1 MIFIHIRYNSSFY
14 AKKERRGGTAIQ
26 GGTAGLLMKKR
37 MYAVFMA
44 ICMATAAAGLPFG
57 TGVYAAETDVVE
69 EEEPA
74 GAEKGLAH
82 VCAVLQE
89 GHHPAVEVEL
99 VPQDGDG
106 ISYNVRLDRE
116 NGYAQDIQV
125 MTGAYTCVCYVD
137 TENGKYQSVNA
148 VYGGTEETVTAGDSD
163 APYFVAVAGDST
175 FIKDNSWLSNYRT
188 EDGTPLA
195 GEITDERLQEIFNEQ
210 FAMPDEAS
218 APQPG
223 YVEEDS
229 GDEGAPPE
237 EYTSPAVEGAAGTTE
252 EEEVQAPA
260 VEEDGEDS
268 SDAEAR
274 RIMVASIICIIL
286 ITGAAAMIVWTL
298 AGNIRNIRNRRKRQ
312 ESTEGQEAE
321 STTDREEKNTEGQE
335 EEHTAGREEKGAADQ
350 EE

>member
-1 MIFIHIRYNSSFY
+1 MF
-14 AKKERRGGTAIQ
+14 
-26 GGTAGLLMKKR
+26 MKKR

-44 ICMATAAAGLPFG
+44 VCMAVTAAGLPFG

-223 YVEEDS
+223 YVEEDG
-229 GDEGAPPE
+229 GDEGTPPE
-237 EYTSPAVEGAAGTTE
+237 EYTSPAVEGTAGTTE
-252 EEEVQAPA
+252 EEEVQTPA

-298 AGNIRNIRNRRKRQ
+298 AGNIRNIKNRRK
-312 ESTEGQEAE
+312 GQEGTADRKE
-321 STTDREEKNTEGQE
+321 EDPADQKEEGTADQEGEDTTD
-335 EEHTAGREEKGAADQ
+335 REEKGAAD
-350 EE
+350 